1 MFITVNYGPIEH
13 AMFYSKIALEQKLY
27 IPSIIK
33 NMVMLWHIK
42 LITCVFAYF
51 EPKKYTLMPKL
62 KKIKIQLFSENIK
75 KCTETPISFL
85 ICP

>member
-62 KKIKIQLFSENIK
+62 KKKNFN
-75 KCTETPISFL
+75 FL
-85 ICP
+85 ARTLKNVQKLRFRF